1 MATNAKNAA
10 LVIGIVFLI
19 VGVLGFIPNPV
30 VGPTGYFVANATH
43 DWVHIVSG
51 IVLLLGAFASAGSFG
66 PGLALRFVGAVYAL
80 IAVVGFL
87 MPADMMFG
95 MVAMNA
101 ADRWLHVVLAIV
113 ILYSGFG
120 LSPATRPAT
129 A

>member
-10 LVIGIVFLI
+10 LVIGILLLI
-19 VGVLGFIPNPV
+19 VGALGFVRNPV
-30 VGPTGYFVANATH
+30 VGPTGYFITNATH
-43 DWVHIVSG
+43 NWVHIVSG

-80 IAVVGFL
+80 FAVIGFL
-87 MPADMMFG
+87 MPTDMMFG

-113 ILYSGFG
+113 ILYAGFA
-120 LSPATRPAT
+120 LAPATKPAT